1 MIEAIE
7 QALSFVEGRERGS
20 LDEDAMLLLALTRA
34 VEIVGEAAAN
44 VTVEGRGELP
54 QVPWRAIVGMRNR
67 LVHAYFD
74 IDRDILWSTVMEA
87 LPRLLE
93 QLRPVIEPG

>member
-7 QALSFVEGRERGS
+7 QALSFVEGRERSS
-20 LDEDAMLLLALTRA
+20 LDDDAMLLLALTRA

-44 VTVEGRGELP
+44 VTAEGRSELP
-54 QVPWRAIVGMRNR
+54 GVPWRSMVGMRNR

-74 IDRDILWSTVMEA
+74 IDRDILWTTVTEA
-87 LPRLLE
+87 LPPLLLRLKSS
-93 QLRPVIEPG
+93 IEPG